1 MLNRVIEILNRNV
14 KVPISSKTR
23 GTKLLR
29 YGTGNTGEYVI
40 SVSSNETNSADY
52 QDQDNSEHDRIFGNV
67 LPLFVLAN
75 IAKILNHRS
84 SGGSGVANNA
94 DSDGDCQSQREL
106 ILLPEPE
113 LAAQVKTRAGR
124 VVYFL
129 VTNAIVL
136 ATVTNR

>member
-1 MLNRVIEILNRNV
+1 
-14 KVPISSKTR
+14 
-23 GTKLLR
+23 
-29 YGTGNTGEYVI
+29 
-40 SVSSNETNSADY
+40 
-52 QDQDNSEHDRIFGNV
+52 
-67 LPLFVLAN
+67 LFVLAN

-106 ILLPEPE
+106 IFSSEPE

-124 VVYFL
+124 VVYYL